1 MHHMNTLSSEV
12 SSSLDKTGKLFTT
25 LTEDTS
31 SSISGGYWHISQSSF
46 PGPPRL
52 HRYGYG
58 RLPSSSHQ
66 LAAQRLNQAL
76 FT

>member
-1 MHHMNTLSSEV
+1 MHHVNKV
-12 SSSLDKTGKLFTT
+12 SNDGPSSLDEKGDLFTP
-25 LTEDTS
+25 LNAADS
-31 SSISGGYWHISQSSF
+31 SHISGGYWYSYSSF
-46 PGPPRL
+46 PSPPRT

-76 FT
+76 FA